1 MSFLHYNF
9 QFTPLNLHC
18 LSLCFHHRLHL
29 YVLMYLC
36 ISTYTFVDSCIFA
49 SMTFSSLASFYIVCY
64 SRKCYS
70 IASFSSDSSMNTN
83 FINVAFGLIYTLAHQ
98 LLLLMCKNS
107 TINVPV
113 LYMLCI
119 IICTNCIFSFYIF
132 PSAHSKDDDEF
143 NDDLK
148 TNDWIFNTPSRS
160 TILNSSSTFVPLN
173 NFVSSCYLCVCLVLY
188 IFFSFLFFIVFQ
200 SHFLHSC
207 CCELQ
212 NFENT
217 YNFQQ

>member
-148 TNDWIFNTPSRS
+148 TND
-160 TILNSSSTFVPLN
+160 
-173 NFVSSCYLCVCLVLY
+173 
-188 IFFSFLFFIVFQ
+188 
-200 SHFLHSC
+200 
-207 CCELQ
+207 
-212 NFENT
+212 
-217 YNFQQ
+217 